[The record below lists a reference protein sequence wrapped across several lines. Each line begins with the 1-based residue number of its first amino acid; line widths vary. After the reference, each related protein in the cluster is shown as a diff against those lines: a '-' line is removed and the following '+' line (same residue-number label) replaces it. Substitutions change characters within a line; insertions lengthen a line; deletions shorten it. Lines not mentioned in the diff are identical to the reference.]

1 MKWYLVLQ
9 ARRGKETQCMLLV
22 VDEMAR
28 EKEWGRLGGNRR
40 SVSRND
46 ELQVRGSDTD
56 YFLAYDME
64 PA

>member
-1 MKWYLVLQ
+1 
-9 ARRGKETQCMLLV
+9 MLLV

-46 ELQVRGSDTD
+46 ELQVRGNETD